1 MYRTRAQCAD
11 GPDAGH
17 ECRQSDG
24 GCSSPA
30 RSAGRSE
37 KLEGGFRAKLGM
49 VPVCAIS
56 WRTSDR
62 FRQLQHGA
70 GAKREGTARE
80 RERHSEREV

>member
-24 GCSSPA
+24 GCSCTK
-30 RSAGRSE
+30 RWSE

-80 RERHSEREV
+80 RERERHSEREV